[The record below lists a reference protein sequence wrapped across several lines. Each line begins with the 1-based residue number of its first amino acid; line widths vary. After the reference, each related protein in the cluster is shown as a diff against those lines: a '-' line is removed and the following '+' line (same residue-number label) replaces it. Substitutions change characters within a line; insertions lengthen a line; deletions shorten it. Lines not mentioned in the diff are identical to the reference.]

1 MAENGYIREVAHRLF
16 AVELKESNMQV
27 KEGQDQFSPQYLIT
41 PTGAKC
47 NRVFVVGVLTEK
59 EDVGTDSEFWRGR
72 VVDPT
77 GAFFVTAGQYQPE
90 AAQILSRTTPPEFVA
105 VIGKPTAYTTKEGNV
120 LTSIR
125 AESMHIVD
133 AATRDRW
140 VVDTAML
147 TLKRLEKLAGSE
159 PDAVKAR
166 EHYNTKVE
174 SYKQLVNKA
183 LLSLKDDAGASTPA
197 PSSSVSPAAH
207 APAVK
212 APDAA
217 PSDKPMSNEDIKSF
231 VEQQIIT
238 QNKKGE
244 GVKYT
249 ALGNPCKGAGI
260 TLIQMEAAIKELM
273 GEGRVYEPKNGVLK
287 PAGA

>member
-1 MAENGYIREVAHRLF
+1 MADNNGYIREVAHRIF
-16 AVELKESNMQV
+16 AAELKDSNLQV

-41 PTGAKC
+41 PTGAKV
-47 NRVFVVGVLTEK
+47 NRVFIVGTLTEK
-59 EDVGTDSEFWRGR
+59 EDVGSDSEFWRGR
-72 VVDPT
+72 IVDPT

-90 AAQILSRTTPPEFVA
+90 AAQMLARTAPPEFVA

-140 VVDTAML
+140 VVDAAVHTM
-147 TLKRLEKLAGSE
+147 KRLEKLAGSE
-159 PDAVKAR
+159 PGAVKAR

-174 SYKQLVNKA
+174 SYKELINKA
-183 LLSLKDDAGASTPA
+183 VLSLKDDAGAFAPA
-197 PSSSVSPAAH
+197 SPIPPAAQ

-217 PSDKPMSNEDIKSF
+217 PSNKSMSDEEMKNF
-231 VEQQIIT
+231 VEQQIVT
-238 QNKKGE
+238 RNKKGE
-244 GVKYT
+244 GVKIE
-249 ALGNPCKGAGI
+249 ALGNPCKGAGM
-260 TLIQMEAAIKELM
+260 TLIQLETTIKGLM
-273 GEGRVYEPKNGVLK
+273 DEGRVYEPKQGVLI